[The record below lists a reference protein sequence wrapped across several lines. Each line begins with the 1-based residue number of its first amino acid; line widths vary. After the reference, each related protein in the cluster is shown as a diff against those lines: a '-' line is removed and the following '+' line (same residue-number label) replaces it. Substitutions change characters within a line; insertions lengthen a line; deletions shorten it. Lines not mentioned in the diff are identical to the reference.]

1 MQELIEHAPLVRDLE
16 TLRKT
21 MTRDVGIV
29 RSFSRL
35 ERAGRM
41 LDLLTE
47 EVDLIWRKSI
57 PTRELVEIRN
67 LVLVATHITND
78 AIQRKENRGLH
89 YNIDLI

>member
-1 MQELIEHAPLVRDLE
+1 
-16 TLRKT
+16 
-21 MTRDVGIV
+21 
-29 RSFSRL
+29 
-35 ERAGRM
+35 M